1 MGGGLYPGDVVD
13 EGEPRIPGS
22 RVNEFREV
30 VNESGE
36 VIHAVQDGDAGG
48 AQPQIGTPG
57 TDAQPTIRVSS

>member
-1 MGGGLYPGDVVD
+1 
-13 EGEPRIPGS
+13 
-22 RVNEFREV
+22 

-36 VIHAVQDGDAGG
+36 VVNESSEVVNEFGEIIHAVQDGDAGG